1 MIPCARSRLIA
12 ARQVTACPPEMT
24 IASSA
29 SSSRYDSTKC
39 GYFRPKTRANS
50 SVFCPDH
57 GYRVLHRPGPLKLQR
72 RSLLGMD
79 LRAVRHRPPRIQRER
94 QLVRGQELVHLLR
107 RGHVH
112 LARDVRHEV
121 AVLHHH
127 LRQQH
132 ARVLADR
139 EGEQRLVEYLLGGRG
154 PAHQPAHVP
163 GAQRVGVLGAEVAGR
178 VQGPVGDRHLD
189 RDARP
194 GDDGVHLVAVGDAD
208 PGRPGVGP
216 GPAGSRAEGGGEL
229 RVLAVGVEVLGVQD
243 PVGDEL
249 RQVHHDRRVRPDR
262 VGGDHVD
269 VRVQRRVRGR
279 GASVLPDS
287 RARQASQEPLSVG
300 RPDGPVEPG
309 RRPDADMHGGHGVT
323 PCPFG

>member
-1 MIPCARSRLIA
+1 
-12 ARQVTACPPEMT
+12 
-24 IASSA
+24 
-29 SSSRYDSTKC
+29 
-39 GYFRPKTRANS
+39 
-50 SVFCPDH
+50 
-57 GYRVLHRPGPLKLQR
+57 
-72 RSLLGMD
+72 MD
-79 LRAVRHRPPRIQRER
+79 LRAVRQRTPRVQRER
-94 QLVRGQELVHLLR
+94 QLVRREELVHLLR
-107 RGHVH
+107 RGHLH
-112 LARDVRHEV
+112 LARDVRDEV

-139 EGEQRLVEYLLGGRG
+139 EGEQRLVEHLLGRGG

-208 PGRPGVGP
+208 ARRPGVGP
-216 GPAGSRAEGGGEL
+216 GPAGGRAEGGGEL
-229 RVLAVGVEVLGVQD
+229 RVLPVGVNVLGVQD

-249 RQVHHDRRVRPDR
+249 RQVHHDRRVGPDR

-279 GASVLPDS
+279 RAAVLPDPGPG
-287 RARQASQEPLSVG
+287 QAGQEPLSLG
-300 RPDGPVEPG
+300 RPDGPLEPG
-309 RRPDADMHGGHGVT
+309 RRGDIGRHRGHGVT
-323 PCPFG
+323 PGPFG

>member
-1 MIPCARSRLIA
+1 
-12 ARQVTACPPEMT
+12 
-24 IASSA
+24 
-29 SSSRYDSTKC
+29 
-39 GYFRPKTRANS
+39 
-50 SVFCPDH
+50 
-57 GYRVLHRPGPLKLQR
+57 
-72 RSLLGMD
+72 MD
-79 LRAVRHRPPRIQRER
+79 LRAVRHRPPRVERER
-94 QLVRGQELVHLLR
+94 QLVRGQELVHRLR

-229 RVLAVGVEVLGVQD
+229 RVLAVGVDVLGVQD

-249 RQVHHDRRVRPDR
+249 RQVHHDRRVGPDR

-279 GASVLPDS
+279 RASVLPDPG
-287 RARQASQEPLSVG
+287 ARQASQEPLSLG